1 VCDICV
7 EDNEKLMV
15 NDGNRTFVSI
25 LFFGDELKQAVVV
38 LFDFEILQLIFSLGG
53 TEQQNRVLNVW
64 VRVRKYVV
72 CAIMHVDIR

>member
-1 VCDICV
+1 MCDICV

-64 VRVRKYVV
+64 VRYEYVST
-72 CAIMHVDIR
+72 